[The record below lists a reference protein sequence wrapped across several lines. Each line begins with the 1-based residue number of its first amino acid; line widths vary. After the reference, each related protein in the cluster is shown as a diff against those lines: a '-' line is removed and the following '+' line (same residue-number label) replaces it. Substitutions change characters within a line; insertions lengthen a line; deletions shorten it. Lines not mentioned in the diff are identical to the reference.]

1 MMKILRIFSLTSV
14 VVYTVLLL
22 FSCGRVSE
30 NGSGG
35 RDNLK
40 ETRSIPTSIINKL
53 KGESVPV
60 LYQIKAASVQEENLV
75 SYGFSSTKS
84 GKIIYTGSCFGSTR
98 NAVKGNN
105 HILFIV
111 MVEGKYEN
119 CSIQIIDS
127 DGNTS
132 EPLNVPP
139 FMLDFSAPELSMV
152 GDFRIQGRQIKI
164 HIKASELGKLS
175 YKGKCSGNLQQI
187 KKGKSEVLISFPGD
201 GKFSDC
207 EMKLRDTSGNTS
219 QPLQIGTVVIN
230 TTPPILEEIKP
241 VPENISTDRPSYS
254 FKTTKSGTLNFSG
267 KCRGN
272 VDKAVK
278 GINHISLITA
288 GQGDYRDCELTIT
301 DYFYNKSQ
309 PLKISSFVVVGD
321 NS

>member
-1 MMKILRIFSLTSV
+1 MKILRIFSLISV
-14 VVYTVLLL
+14 VFYTVLLM

-152 GDFRIQGRQIKI
+152 GDFRIQGRQMKI
-164 HIKASELGKLS
+164 DIKASELGKLS
-175 YKGKCSGNLQQI
+175 FKGNCSGNLQQI
-187 KKGKSEVLISFPGD
+187 KKGISEVLISFPGD

-207 EMKLRDTSGNTS
+207 EMKLRDTSGNIS

-278 GINHISLITA
+278 GINHISLITVKP
-288 GQGDYRDCELTIT
+288 GDYRDCEMTIT
-301 DYFYNKSQ
+301 DYNNNKSQ

>member
-1 MMKILRIFSLTSV
+1 MKILRIFSLTGV
-14 VVYTVLLL
+14 VVYTVLLM

-60 LYQIKAASVQEENLV
+60 LYQIKATSVQEENLV

-152 GDFRIQGRQIKI
+152 GDFRIQGRHIKI
-164 HIKASELGKLS
+164 DIKANELGKLS
-175 YKGKCSGNLQQI
+175 YKGNCSGNMQQI
-187 KKGKSEVLISFPGD
+187 KKGISEVLISFPGD

-219 QPLQIGTVVIN
+219 HPLQIGTVVIN

-278 GINHISLITA
+278 GINHISLITVEP
-288 GQGDYRDCELTIT
+288 GNYRDCEMTIT
-301 DYFYNKSQ
+301 DYFNNKSQ

>member
-1 MMKILRIFSLTSV
+1 MKIFRIFSLTGV
-14 VVYTVLLL
+14 FVYTVLLM

-40 ETRSIPTSIINKL
+40 ETRSIPNSIINKL

-132 EPLNVPP
+132 EPLNIPP
-139 FMLDFSAPELSMV
+139 FKLDFSAPELSMV

-164 HIKASELGKLS
+164 DIKASELGKLS
-175 YKGKCSGNLQQI
+175 YKGNCSGNLQQI
-187 KKGKSEVLISFPGD
+187 KKGISEVLISFPGD
-201 GKFSDC
+201 DKFSDC

-219 QPLQIGTVVIN
+219 HPLQIGTVVIN

-278 GINHISLITA
+278 GINHISLITVEP
-288 GQGDYRDCELTIT
+288 GNYRDCEMTIT
-301 DYFYNKSQ
+301 DYFNNKSQ

>member
-1 MMKILRIFSLTSV
+1 MKILRIFSLTSV

-53 KGESVPV
+53 KEESVPV
-60 LYQIKAASVQEENLV
+60 LYQIKATSVQEENLV

-164 HIKASELGKLS
+164 NIK
-175 YKGKCSGNLQQI
+175 
-187 KKGKSEVLISFPGD
+187 
-201 GKFSDC
+201 
-207 EMKLRDTSGNTS
+207 
-219 QPLQIGTVVIN
+219 
-230 TTPPILEEIKP
+230 
-241 VPENISTDRPSYS
+241 
-254 FKTTKSGTLNFSG
+254 
-267 KCRGN
+267 
-272 VDKAVK
+272 
-278 GINHISLITA
+278 
-288 GQGDYRDCELTIT
+288 
-301 DYFYNKSQ
+301 
-309 PLKISSFVVVGD
+309 
-321 NS
+321 

>member
-1 MMKILRIFSLTSV
+1 MKILRIFSLTSV
-14 VVYTVLLL
+14 VVYTVLLM

-60 LYQIKAASVQEENLV
+60 LYQIKATSVQEENLV

-119 CSIQIIDS
+119 CSIQVTDS

-139 FMLDFSAPELSMV
+139 FKLDFSAPELSMV

-164 HIKASELGKLS
+164 DIKASELGKLS
-175 YKGKCSGNLQQI
+175 YKGNCSGNLQQI
-187 KKGKSEVLISFPGD
+187 KKGISEVLISFPGD

-219 QPLQIGTVVIN
+219 HPLQIGTVVIN

-278 GINHISLITA
+278 GINHISLITVKP
-288 GQGDYRDCELTIT
+288 GDYRDCEMTIT
-301 DYFYNKSQ
+301 DYYNNKSQ

>member
-1 MMKILRIFSLTSV
+1 
-14 VVYTVLLL
+14 
-22 FSCGRVSE
+22 
-30 NGSGG
+30 
-35 RDNLK
+35 
-40 ETRSIPTSIINKL
+40 
-53 KGESVPV
+53 
-60 LYQIKAASVQEENLV
+60 
-75 SYGFSSTKS
+75 
-84 GKIIYTGSCFGSTR
+84 
-98 NAVKGNN
+98 
-105 HILFIV
+105 

-139 FMLDFSAPELSMV
+139 FKLDFSAPELSMV

-164 HIKASELGKLS
+164 DIKASELGKLS
-175 YKGKCSGNLQQI
+175 YKGNCSGNLQQI
-187 KKGKSEVLISFPGD
+187 KKGISEVLISFPGD

-207 EMKLRDTSGNTS
+207 EMKLRDTSGNIS

-278 GINHISLITA
+278 GINHISLITLKP
-288 GQGDYRDCELTIT
+288 GDYSDCAMTIT
-301 DYFYNKSQ
+301 DYYNNKSQ

>member
-1 MMKILRIFSLTSV
+1 MKILRIFSLTSV
-14 VVYTVLLL
+14 VVYTVLLM

-40 ETRSIPTSIINKL
+40 ETRSIPNSIINKF

-60 LYQIKAASVQEENLV
+60 LYQIKAVSVQEENLV

-84 GKIIYTGSCFGSTR
+84 GKIIYTGSCFGSNR

-132 EPLNVPP
+132 EPLNIPP
-139 FMLDFSAPELSMV
+139 FKLDFSAPELSMV

-164 HIKASELGKLS
+164 DIKASELGKLS
-175 YKGKCSGNLQQI
+175 YKGNCSGNLQQI
-187 KKGKSEVLISFPGD
+187 KKGISEVLISFPGD

-230 TTPPILEEIKP
+230 TTLPILEEIKP

-267 KCRGN
+267 NCRGN

-288 GQGDYRDCELTIT
+288 GQGDYRDCEMTIT
-301 DYFYNKSQ
+301 DYFNNKSQ

>member
-1 MMKILRIFSLTSV
+1 MKILRIFSLTSV

-132 EPLNVPP
+132 EPLNIPP
-139 FMLDFSAPELSMV
+139 FKLDFSAPELSMV

-164 HIKASELGKLS
+164 DIKASELGKLS
-175 YKGKCSGNLQQI
+175 YKGNCSGNLQQI
-187 KKGKSEVLISFPGD
+187 KKGISEILISFPSD

-207 EMKLRDTSGNTS
+207 EMKLRDTSGNIS
-219 QPLQIGTVVIN
+219 HPLQIGTVVIN

-278 GINHISLITA
+278 GINHISLITVKP
-288 GQGDYRDCELTIT
+288 GDYRDCEMPIT
-301 DYFYNKSQ
+301 DYFNNKSQ